1 MGAPSDT
8 PPIPSMTPKASGHVV
23 EPLEATRVVAAP
35 DALDAATV
43 RGASLV
49 LRLAADDALLIGGSI
64 EVNDPAAIVLPDT
77 GWVAWRMEEAAL
89 RQALRSVC
97 SFDLRAGLNQ
107 GMVAGLPAKV
117 WLDGEN
123 SMVIVAAA
131 FGAELEE
138 RLG

>member
-1 MGAPSDT
+1 ML
-8 PPIPSMTPKASGHVV
+8 PILSMTPKASELVV
-23 EPLEATRVVAAP
+23 ESLEATRVVAAP
-35 DALDAATV
+35 DALDAAAL
-43 RGASLV
+43 RGGSLI
-49 LRLAADDALLIGGSI
+49 LRLAADDALVIGDSI
-64 EVNDPAAIVLPDT
+64 EVNDPSAIILPDT
-77 GWVAWRMEEAAL
+77 GWVALRMDERTL
-89 RQALRSVC
+89 RETLLSVC
-97 SFDLRAGLNQ
+97 SFELRAGLNQ